1 MCTISM
7 FKKTIPAK
15 KPKLILQNCE
25 NFFPKT
31 GTSTCNGTCTIT
43 DHRQNFKF
51 KKIHLGNESK
61 KQHRIR
67 EKTDTRAAVAA
78 VMYLFQRHELQLQ
91 CSEFGS
97 MEATAVLNAHAC
109 SFHHYRSQPLAP
121 IKEQYH
127 HHHHTRKNSL

>member
-1 MCTISM
+1 MCTKAAISM

-15 KPKLILQNCE
+15 KPKPILQNCE

-51 KKIHLGNESK
+51 KKFTLGMSQKSNIGFEK
-61 KQHRIR
+61 KPR
-67 EKTDTRAAVAA
+67 RAAVAA
-78 VMYLFQRHELQLQ
+78 VMYLIQRHELQLQ

-109 SFHHYRSQPLAP
+109 SFHHY
-121 IKEQYH
+121 
-127 HHHHTRKNSL
+127 